1 LVLYL
6 PGFAFGVGEMMYS
19 PFMFSPTPRE
29 EEKVRRSANMAI
41 TAAAAIAQLV
51 VIRYRNYWGAHGKIS
66 ERNRFD

>member
-41 TAAAAIAQLV
+41 TAAAAMQQLL
-51 VIRYRNYWGAHGKIS
+51 
-66 ERNRFD
+66 